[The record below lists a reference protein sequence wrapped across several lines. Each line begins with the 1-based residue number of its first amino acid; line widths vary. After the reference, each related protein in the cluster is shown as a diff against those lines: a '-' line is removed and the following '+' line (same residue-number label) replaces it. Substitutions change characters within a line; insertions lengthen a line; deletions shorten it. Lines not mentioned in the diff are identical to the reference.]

1 MDKSHSSGWVV
12 ARKLADCDEFH
23 DFAIK
28 RRLLAFA
35 TLNCEP
41 ASMQELIDHGYELMR
56 PTTNR
61 FNIENLIWQTPA

>member
-1 MDKSHSSGWVV
+1 MDKSHSSGWEV
-12 ARKLADCDEFH
+12 ARKLADCAEFH

-41 ASMQELIDHGYELMR
+41 AAMQELIDHGYCYQSI
-56 PTTNR
+56 R
-61 FNIENLIWQTPA
+61 FQK

>member
-12 ARKLADCDEFH
+12 ARKLADCDDFH

-41 ASMQELIDHGYELMR
+41 AAMQELIDHGYEL
-56 PTTNR
+56 
-61 FNIENLIWQTPA
+61 